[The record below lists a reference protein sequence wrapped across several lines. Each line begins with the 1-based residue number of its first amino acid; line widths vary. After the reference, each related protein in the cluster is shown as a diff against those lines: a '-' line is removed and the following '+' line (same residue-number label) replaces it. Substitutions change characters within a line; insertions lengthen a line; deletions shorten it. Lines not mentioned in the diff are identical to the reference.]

1 MHQPAEGPVGRR
13 GPNPLRTGAHST
25 YTRLVTP
32 SWHPGRMEFWNIAS
46 SLIVATATLA
56 YVVVTWLTLRTLRE
70 QAAIAREDVQ
80 AAIEAAAKEHEVSE
94 RLYNE
99 TLKTRQDAQSPV
111 CTVEFQWHDNLQP
124 VDHKSPYSTAGGTS
138 RDEFW
143 SAQWYWYS
151 AVSVVNHGPGPAL
164 VTVPPP
170 ATHGRYWEMGLIFSQ
185 PVKSPF
191 VVQEGT
197 HMQFLYTLVSPG
209 KDWAVDYDGKE
220 IWLHVETRSLVTA
233 VSDEHS
239 WSFVPHVAEDDPL
252 TEQSFGVEAR
262 LVADQRRTYP
272 QDFG

>member
-1 MHQPAEGPVGRR
+1 MLSHGFGRERAEQE
-13 GPNPLRTGAHST
+13 S
-25 YTRLVTP
+25 VTLG
-32 SWHPGRMEFWNIAS
+32 WHPGGMEFWNIAS

-99 TLKTRQDAQSPV
+99 TLKTRQDAQTPA
-111 CTVEFQWHDNLQP
+111 CTVEFLWYDNLEP
-124 VDHKSPYSTAGGTS
+124 VDHKSTYSTAGGQS

-143 SAQWYWYS
+143 NAQWYWYS
-151 AVSVVNHGPGPAL
+151 ALSVVNHGPGPAL

-170 ATHGRYWEMGLIFSQ
+170 ATHGRCWDMGLIFSR
-185 PVKSPF
+185 PVRSPF

-197 HMQFLYTLVSPG
+197 GGEFLYALVGTG
-209 KDWAVDYDGKE
+209 KDWAVDYEGEE
-220 IWLHVETRSLVTA
+220 IRLHVETRSLVTA

-239 WSFVPHVAEDDPL
+239 WSFVPHLAEDDPL
-252 TEQSFGVEAR
+252 TEKSFRVEAR

-272 QDFG
+272 QELE